1 MKNFSCAYK
10 NKNKYK
16 LDRYNVNY
24 CCAIYVILIATIIL
38 TMDSYIY
45 VYIEKAKDGN
55 FIYFSQQNNKRCNA
69 IVAIFD
75 LCAVLCDQ
83 G

>member
-1 MKNFSCAYK
+1 
-10 NKNKYK
+10 
-16 LDRYNVNY
+16 
-24 CCAIYVILIATIIL
+24 
-38 TMDSYIY
+38 MDSQTYIY

-75 LCAVLCDQ
+75 LYAVLCDQ

>member
-55 FIYFSQQNNKRCNA
+55 FIHFSQQNNKRCNA

>member
-55 FIYFSQQNNKRCNA
+55 FIHFSQQNNKRCNA

-75 LCAVLCDQ
+75 LYAVLCDQ